1 MEKGEAEVLLKNS
14 MWPVITLAGMV
25 ALPALSAE
33 QALGPRGT
41 DSTFYISR
49 SENRNQV
56 HYGVRVGEDC
66 RPVGTS
72 PAYVYWRMLEKGPSE
87 TEPLLGVEGP
97 VYGLEDAQEVVSGP
111 EGWRVRVKLRS
122 FPDRQIEIAVSQEN
136 GVCTT
141 RAWTKVGSSV
151 SQLNYIYV
159 KTHWPFGIDY
169 VRISGVGA
177 DGQVTNELVRR

>member
-1 MEKGEAEVLLKNS
+1 MLLNNS
-14 MWPVITLAGMV
+14 TLWVITLVGMA
-25 ALPALSAE
+25 ALPARSSE
-33 QALGPRGT
+33 QTMGPRGT
-41 DSTFYISR
+41 DSTFFISR

-72 PAYVYWRMLEKGPSE
+72 PVYVYWRMLEEGDSE

-97 VYGLEDAQEVVSGP
+97 VYGLEDAQQVVSSP

-122 FPDRQIEIAVSQEN
+122 FPERQIEIAVSREN

-141 RAWTKVGSSV
+141 RAWTTVGGAL

-159 KTHWPFGIDY
+159 KTQWPFSVDY
-169 VRISGVGA
+169 VRINAVA
-177 DGQVTNELVRR
+177 PDGHVTNEIVRR